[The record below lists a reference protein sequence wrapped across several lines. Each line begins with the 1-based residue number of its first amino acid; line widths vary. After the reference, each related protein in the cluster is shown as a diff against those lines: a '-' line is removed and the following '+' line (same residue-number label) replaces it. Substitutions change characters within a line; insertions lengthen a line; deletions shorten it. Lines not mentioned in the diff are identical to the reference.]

1 VECRQRWDRLVSA
14 FTLPVACV
22 AEWLWLAALFASGWA
37 AARWFL
43 LERKHQNKL
52 VNNATRLSAPKTR
65 GAHDTG
71 LIALEF

>member
-1 VECRQRWDRLVSA
+1 VSA

-52 VNNATRLSAPKTR
+52 VNNATRLSA
-65 GAHDTG
+65 A
-71 LIALEF
+71 